1 MAWLKYSRH
10 NNKIR
15 LPIGFSIYLSNPIYA
30 LQYLKNLFCVND
42 ILSRRLFDVHQGKA
56 TLSKNGETR
65 TIAEINEKI
74 RKGDAQVLTAE
85 EMKKL
90 VESSGVEVAYKEVDV
105 VTTGTFGAMCGSG
118 AIINLGHSDPP
129 IKIDRAWIND
139 VAVGHPGAAVDIF
152 VGATNMTEKHNYDY
166 GGGHV
171 ISDLVGGKEV
181 EFRATGMGTDCYP
194 RTSVHTTL
202 TKDDLNQ
209 FYLVNFRNCYQRY
222 NCALNSSDET
232 IYTYMSK
239 LLPRFKNATF
249 SGAGELNPLMN
260 DPDYETIGLGTR
272 IFLGGGQGY
281 VIGEGTQHSPKN
293 QDGTLMVKGDA
304 KQMSSEFLQG
314 ASFTKYGTS
323 MYVGLGI
330 PIPILNM
337 GLAKKTA
344 IRDSE
349 IFTNVV
355 DYSVPRRDR
364 PKFGKVSY
372 QELKSGSITVNG
384 KKVRVSSLS
393 SLKMAKKVSR
403 ILKQWIEESTF
414 TLTSP
419 IERLP
424 TITVFKPMRQSEEIP
439 FVVSVMHAAVT
450 CTENEEI
457 RAIAERIVTKSVNHI
472 VVVDETGKLRG
483 IVTSWDITRAMA
495 EGKLALA
502 DIESKNVVT
511 ARPDEPLEIA
521 SKRMAQH
528 NISALPVI
536 DIEKKVLGIV
546 TSEDVSKLL
555 GRGN

>member
-1 MAWLKYSRH
+1 M
-10 NNKIR
+10 
-15 LPIGFSIYLSNPIYA
+15 
-30 LQYLKNLFCVND
+30 
-42 ILSRRLFDVHQGKA
+42 
-56 TLSKNGETR
+56 SKQDEKTR
-65 TIAEINEKI
+65 TIEEINEKI

-90 VESSGVEVAYKEVDV
+90 VESSGVEVAFKEVDV
-105 VTTGTFGAMCGSG
+105 VTTGTFGAMCSSG

-129 IKIDRAWIND
+129 IKIQRAWIND
-139 VAVGHPGAAVDIF
+139 VEVCHPGAAVDLF
-152 VGATNMTEKHNYDY
+152 VGATNASEKQPFEY

-171 ISDLVGGKEV
+171 IQELVSGNEV
-181 EFRATGMGTDCYP
+181 ELKATAYGTDCYP
-194 RTSVHTTL
+194 RTQLKTNI

-209 FYLVNFRNCYQRY
+209 FYLLNFRNCYQHY
-222 NCALNSSDET
+222 NCAINSSDET
-232 IYTYMSK
+232 IYTYMNK
-239 LLPRFKNATF
+239 LLPRMRNATF

-260 DPDYETIGLGTR
+260 DPDYETIGMGSR

-281 VIGEGTQHSPKN
+281 VIGEGTQHSPQN
-293 QDGTLMVKGDA
+293 LNGTLMVKGDA
-304 KQMSSEFLQG
+304 KKMSPEFLQG
-314 ASFTKYGTS
+314 AAFTRYGTS

-330 PIPILNM
+330 PIPILNV

-349 IFTNVV
+349 IFTDVV
-355 DYSVPRRDR
+355 DYSVMRRDR
-364 PKFGKVSY
+364 PKLKKVSY
-372 QELKSGSITVNG
+372 KELKSGSIIVND

-403 ILKQWIEESTF
+403 TLKSWINEGQF
-414 TLTSP
+414 FLTAP

-424 TITVFKPMRQSEEIP
+424 NDSVFKPMRQTKEIP
-439 FVVSVMHAAVT
+439 FVSNVMHPAVT

-472 VVVDETGKLRG
+472 VVIDANGKLRG

-495 EGKLALA
+495 EGKQALA
-502 DIESKNVVT
+502 DIESHNVVT
-511 ARPDEPLEIA
+511 AKPDEPLEIA

-536 DIEKKVLGIV
+536 DAQRKVLGIV

-555 GRGN
+555 GR

>member
-1 MAWLKYSRH
+1 MIYSRFA
-10 NNKIR
+10 
-15 LPIGFSIYLSNPIYA
+15 FSIGIKGRA
-30 LQYLKNLFCVND
+30 F
-42 ILSRRLFDVHQGKA
+42 
-56 TLSKNGETR
+56 TLSQEGKTR
-65 TIAEINEKI
+65 TIEEINDKI

-90 VESSGVEVAYKEVDV
+90 IESNGVEVAFKEVDV
-105 VTTGTFGAMCGSG
+105 VTTGTFGAMCSSG
-118 AIINLGHSDPP
+118 ALVNLGHSDPP
-129 IKIDRAWIND
+129 IKIDKAWINEVE
-139 VAVGHPGAAVDIF
+139 VAHPGAAVDLFI
-152 VGATNMTEKHNYDY
+152 GATNMSEKHNYDY

-171 ISDLVGGKEV
+171 ISDLVAGKEV
-181 EFRATGMGTDCYP
+181 ELKATGIGTDCYP
-194 RTSVHTTL
+194 RTAVETTI
-202 TKDDLNQ
+202 TKDNLNQ
-209 FYLVNFRNCYQRY
+209 FILLNFRNGYQRY
-222 NCALNSSDET
+222 NCAVNSSDEV

-239 LLPRFKNATF
+239 LLPRFRNATY

-260 DPDYETIGLGTR
+260 DPDYETIGMGTR

-293 QDGTLMVKGDA
+293 LNGTLMVKGDA
-304 KQMSSEFLQG
+304 KKMSPEFLQG

-330 PIPILNM
+330 PIPMLNI

-349 IFTNVV
+349 IYTDIV

-372 QELKSGSITVNG
+372 QELKSGNIVVND

-393 SLKMAKKVSR
+393 SLKMAKKVTST
-403 ILKQWIEESTF
+403 LKSWIEEGTF
-414 TLTSP
+414 TLTAP
-419 IERLP
+419 VERLP
-424 TITVFKPMRQSEEIP
+424 NDTVFRPMRQTEEIP
-439 FVVSVMHAAVT
+439 FVVSVMHPAVT
-450 CTENEEI
+450 CTEDEDI
-457 RAIAERIVTKSVNHI
+457 RAIATRIVTKSVNHI
-472 VVVDETGKLRG
+472 VVVDDSGRLRG
-483 IVTSWDITRAMA
+483 IVTSWDVTRAMA
-495 EGKLALA
+495 EGKKALA
-502 DIESKNVVT
+502 DIETKNVFT
-511 ARPDEPLEIA
+511 AKPEEPLEVA